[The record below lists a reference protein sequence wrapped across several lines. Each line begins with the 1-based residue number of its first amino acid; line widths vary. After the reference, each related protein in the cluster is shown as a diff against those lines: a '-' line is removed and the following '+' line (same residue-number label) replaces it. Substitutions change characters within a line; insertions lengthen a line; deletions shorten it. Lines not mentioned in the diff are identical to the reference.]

1 MPELSAD
8 QITAYLDRI
17 GVRDALQDTL
27 KDASRGA
34 ASRAASKD
42 ALKAALK
49 DALKPDVDTLRLLH
63 RAHVLT
69 VPFENLSVH
78 LPGEETSLELPA
90 LVDKIVTRRRGGFCY
105 ELNGL
110 FAALLEAIGFGVE
123 RMAARTYSAERGAF
137 TNSPL
142 DHLALRVTDAA
153 GEVWLADVGFGKHS
167 ELPLRY
173 TERGAQPDP
182 FGTFQLVETADG
194 LLDVQLNG
202 SPQYRID
209 PRALELADF
218 EMGRWWQ
225 VTSPAS
231 VFRRNLM
238 CSLPTPDGR
247 VTLNGRRLITT
258 DADGR
263 REKVLK
269 EDAAVLAAYREL
281 FGIELAAVPT
291 IA

>member
-8 QITAYLDRI
+8 ATTAYLDRI
-17 GVRDALQDTL
+17 GVTGPA
-27 KDASRGA
+27 G
-34 ASRAASKD
+34 
-42 ALKAALK
+42 
-49 DALKPDVDTLRLLH
+49 ALKPDVDTLNMLH
-63 RAHVLT
+63 RAHVMT

-78 LPGEETSLELPA
+78 LPGEEISLELAA

-110 FAALLEAIGFGVE
+110 FAALLESVGFGVE
-123 RMAARTYSAERGAF
+123 RMAARTYSAELGAF

-153 GEVWLADVGFGKHS
+153 GGVWLADVGFGRHS

-173 TERGAQPDP
+173 AERGEQRDP
-182 FGTFQLVETADG
+182 FGTLQIVEAADG
-194 LLDVQLNG
+194 LLDVLLDG
-202 SPQYRID
+202 APQYRAD
-209 PRALELADF
+209 PRTLTLADF
-218 EMGRWWQ
+218 EMGRWYQ

-231 VFRRNLM
+231 LFRRSLI

-263 REKVLK
+263 RERILK
-269 EDAAVLAAYREL
+269 DDAAILAAYRDV
-281 FGIELAAVPT
+281 FGIELAAAPTLPVVP
-291 IA
+291 ALA